1 MTAESTSWEGESP
14 MIIGIGVDI
23 VEIERIAALMK
34 RQEKA
39 IGRFLTEAE
48 KKLLAGKAE
57 SRQAEMVAGRF
68 AAKEAGAKALGTG
81 IGHALG
87 FLDMEI
93 TPSETGKPMMRVDG
107 DVLTR
112 LGLDP
117 QRVRVHVSI
126 SHSQTHAMA
135 QVVVEEL

>member
-1 MTAESTSWEGESP
+1 
-14 MIIGIGVDI
+14 MIIGIGVDM
-23 VEIERIAALMK
+23 VEIERIAALMQ
-34 RQEKA
+34 RQDKT

-48 KKLLAGKAE
+48 QKLLAGKTK
-57 SRQAEMVAGRF
+57 SRQAEIVAGRF

-81 IGHALG
+81 IGRALG

-93 TPSETGKPMMRVDG
+93 TPSETGRPMMRVNSH
-107 DVLTR
+107 VFTR

-135 QVVVEEL
+135 QVIVEEL